1 MIIKDNMAN
10 MCAKVTSTYIE
21 FTLAFGPKPE
31 FSFSFKSDFY
41 CCICGQPLNDRQDLF
56 VKIRDNDSEET
67 LRIVPVHSGNC
78 DNTLCKQESAKGN
91 NTNSCF
97 NFYSFGN
104 DKELEKYL
112 VTGEV

>member
-1 MIIKDNMAN
+1 MK
-10 MCAKVTSTYIE
+10 
-21 FTLAFGPKPE
+21 KP
-31 FSFSFKSDFY
+31 SDFY

-67 LRIVPVHSGNC
+67 LRIVPVHSSNC

>member
-1 MIIKDNMAN
+1 MK
-10 MCAKVTSTYIE
+10 
-21 FTLAFGPKPE
+21 KP
-31 FSFSFKSDFY
+31 SDFY

-67 LRIVPVHSGNC
+67 LRIVPVHSGNW
-78 DNTLCKQESAKGN
+78 
-91 NTNSCF
+91 
-97 NFYSFGN
+97 N

>member
-1 MIIKDNMAN
+1 MK
-10 MCAKVTSTYIE
+10 
-21 FTLAFGPKPE
+21 KP
-31 FSFSFKSDFY
+31 SDFY

-56 VKIRDNDSEET
+56 VKIRD
-67 LRIVPVHSGNC
+67 
-78 DNTLCKQESAKGN
+78 N

>member
-1 MIIKDNMAN
+1 MK
-10 MCAKVTSTYIE
+10 
-21 FTLAFGPKPE
+21 KP
-31 FSFSFKSDFY
+31 SDFY

-91 NTNSCF
+91 NTIP
-97 NFYSFGN
+97 NFISSISSYKSFDFKGFQHTYFC
-104 DKELEKYL
+104 KWAI
-112 VTGEV
+112 